1 MKFFLQYQDQFGT
14 WKHYTMKHN
23 ERDAYRTMKRRAE
36 ATGKRMRM
44 VDEEGQLQEETYTPK
59 QNIFHLVGVLLR
71 IMTSHQKPCTYYFY
85 AQVL

>member
-1 MKFFLQYQDQFGT
+1 MKFFLQYQDQFGA

-44 VDEEGQLQEETYTPK
+44 VDEDGNLLDFVTP
-59 QNIFHLVGVLLR
+59 
-71 IMTSHQKPCTYYFY
+71 
-85 AQVL
+85 